1 MFLEIQTY
9 DCIDLLLNIFSYSNI
24 VLNILIVKKQT
35 KNKIIK
41 INSITIFYFFLYLM
55 LINILFIKINFI
67 VIVLG
72 HT

>member
-41 INSITIFYFFLYLM
+41 INSITIFYFF
-55 LINILFIKINFI
+55 FISNVNQYFI
-67 VIVLG
+67 Y
-72 HT
+72 